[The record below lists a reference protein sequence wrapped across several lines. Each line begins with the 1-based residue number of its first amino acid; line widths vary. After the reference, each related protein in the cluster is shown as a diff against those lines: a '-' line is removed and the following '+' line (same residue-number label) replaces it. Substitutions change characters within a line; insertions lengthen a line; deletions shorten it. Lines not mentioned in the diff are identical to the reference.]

1 MTRKEILKHYRVTEK
16 QVGLLQLV
24 AKHPL
29 FGATAPEMGRILP
42 GALRSGLVEKVW
54 LDQVPPIVRTV
65 TDTIPGSVLKTTSN
79 QWYELSDSAVRC
91 MEALFPGWTY
101 TRPSARWPD
110 STC

>member
-1 MTRKEILKHYRVTEK
+1 MTRKELLKHYRVTEK
-16 QVGLLQLV
+16 QVELLQLV

-29 FGATAPEMGRILP
+29 FGATVPTMGRILP

-54 LDQVPPIVRTV
+54 LDKVPPIVRTV
-65 TDTIPGSVLKTTSN
+65 TDTIPGAVLKTTSN

-101 TRPSARWPD
+101 ERPSARWP
-110 STC
+110 T